1 MKTQKRIS
9 AILAFILLVFSF
21 AGCTNAGTN
30 NSSNTPASSIQ
41 TETQKPVT
49 DKIEVTDMAG
59 RKITLDKPAEKIV
72 VLSAA
77 DCEILYAI
85 GAGDKLVGRG
95 EYCDY
100 PEEVNSI
107 PSVESGMETNIEQII
122 ALNPQVVIMSKM
134 AQSKEHA
141 ETLEKAGIK
150 VVVSDPQ
157 NIEGVYTAIKL
168 IGTIA
173 GKDKEAD
180 AVIDNMKSVFSDIS
194 AKADK
199 NSGKTIYFEVSPL
212 EFGLWTAGKGTFMD
226 ELAAMLGLTNA
237 FSDVEGWAEISEEQ
251 VIERDPD
258 YIVTIAMYFGE
269 GKTPTEEIMGRSSWQ
284 NMKAIKN
291 KAVLNVDS
299 NEICR
304 PGPRLVNALTDMYKF
319 IYEN

>member
-1 MKTQKRIS
+1 MKTQKHIS
-9 AILAFILLVFSF
+9 AILALILLVFIF
-21 AGCTNAGTN
+21 AGCTNSGTN